1 MKKLEDLLKS
11 AQRPSKSLR
20 DRLLDRLSSVGGWAS
35 LSELNAP
42 TAAGFTAAQ
51 IRAELE
57 RLWNEGVIDA
67 EAYQPARGRPGLRFR
82 LAGGIER

>member
-11 AQRPSKSLR
+11 AQRPSKPLR
-20 DRLLDRLSSVGGWAS
+20 DRLLDRLASVGGWAS

-57 RLWNEGVIDA
+57 KLWNEGVIDA
-67 EAYQPARGRPGLRFR
+67 EAYRPAHGRPGLRFR